1 MCIYMIKR
9 LPYFVILVFALVY
22 LLFSVQTSSVDAHGY
37 ANYIKSGEGLFS
49 SHHLLYNLLGFVWVK
64 LLNFF
69 GANDVLAAMKA
80 LNAILSGLS
89 LALIYSI
96 FSEQGFSRSKS
107 LAWITFIGSSWGIMR
122 FATENETYIVPIFLS
137 LVGSLFLLRYNR
149 GHRIKNLLLSGLF
162 TALACLFH
170 QIHFFWWLAFV
181 VALFVK
187 DGFKRAAIFVLPAF
201 IVPLVYLLVIGLE
214 NGGIPSLEDVFRF
227 VFRDYMAGTA
237 SVGFGLMSI
246 VMSGISLIRT
256 FIQVHGYMLMLV
268 KANLWLLGFVALALL
283 LGFQSIRHLR
293 GTSID
298 FKILGSGFILAHLLA
313 LFFQLFFAF
322 LSHGNSEFMV
332 MLPALFA
339 IVLSGISKND
349 TRLISYAALGMFV
362 WNLSFGLM
370 PLHLMPLDG
379 SRIVVNQIVSNQSSF
394 AWVFNKPHIENQVE
408 YVSNKKANC
417 IEGFVGVDKDH
428 FYGKTDSLLSMGVS
442 VYTDCY
448 KRPKTLSRENIFF
461 NANAELFNNY
471 CLVVVDSCS
480 SLTGTYYLT
489 RIIKKENS
497 LPQKTL
503 YP

>member
-1 MCIYMIKR
+1 MIKR
-9 LPYFVILVFALVY
+9 LPFLVILLFALLY
-22 LLFSVQTSSVDAHGY
+22 LLFPIQTGSVDSYGY
-37 ANYIKSGEGLFS
+37 ANYIISGEGLFS

-122 FATENETYIVPIFLS
+122 FATENETYIVPIVCS
-137 LVGSLFLLRYNR
+137 LVGSLFLLRYYQ
-149 GHRIKNLLLSGLF
+149 GQRIKHLLLSGLF

-170 QIHFFWWLAFV
+170 QIHFFWWLAFAV
-181 VALFVK
+181 VLLFK
-187 DGFKRAAIFVLPAF
+187 DGFKRTVIFVLPAF

-227 VFRDYMAGTA
+227 VFRDYMAGIA
-237 SVGFGLMSI
+237 LFGFGLTSF
-246 VMSGISLIRT
+246 VMTGISLVRM
-256 FIQVHGYMLMLV
+256 FLQVHGYMLMLV
-268 KANLWLLGFVALALL
+268 QANLWLLGFVALALL
-283 LGFQSIRHLR
+283 LGFQSIRHLK
-293 GTSID
+293 GTSVD

-313 LFFQLFFAF
+313 FIFQFSYAF
-322 LSHGNSEFMV
+322 LSVGNSEFMV
-332 MLPALFA
+332 MLPALFV
-339 IVLSGISKND
+339 IVLSGISKNE
-349 TRLISYAALGMFV
+349 TRLIGYAALGMLV

-370 PLHLMPLDG
+370 PLHFMPLDG
-379 SRIVVNQIVSNQSSF
+379 SRMVVNQIVSNQSSF

-408 YVSNKKANC
+408 YATNKKVNS

-489 RIIKKENS
+489 RILKKENS
-497 LPQKTL
+497 LSQKTL